1 MTSSNKRRF
10 LLGILFIVLGA
21 LLFNNFFDVLP
32 IEFPW
37 YVFSWKAALIVI
49 GILLLIG
56 DKHRSTGWV
65 FISIGAFFLVKDIF
79 DLGFFEMLQ
88 VIIPAVLIL
97 AGLKLLLPR
106 HRKFWKSSPEDS
118 ITFDSSNRLEDISVF
133 GGGKKNVTSDNFQ
146 GGEIVCIFGGVELN
160 FKHTTLVSSPATVEV
175 VCLFGGCTLFVPEDW
190 TVRTEA
196 VSIFGGFSD
205 LRTKFNPA
213 LVTNPEKV
221 LVVKGVV
228 IFGGG
233 EIKSTW

>member
-1 MTSSNKRRF
+1 MNTAYKRRF
-10 LLGILFIVLGA
+10 LLGVMFILLGA
-21 LLFNNFFDVLP
+21 LLLNNFFDILP
-32 IEFPW
+32 IVFPW
-37 YVFSWKAALIVI
+37 YVFSWKMALIVI
-49 GILLLIG
+49 GLLLLIG

-65 FISIGAFFLVKDIF
+65 LIGIGTFFLIKDLL
-79 DLGFFEMLQ
+79 DLRFFEMLQ
-88 VIIPAVLIL
+88 VVIPAILIL
-97 AGLKLLLPR
+97 AGLKLLLPKR
-106 HRKFWKSSPEDS
+106 YKFWKNSPDDS
-118 ITFDSSNRLEDISVF
+118 ITFDSSNRLEDVSVF
-133 GGGKKNVTSDNFQ
+133 GGGKKNVTSENFQ

-160 FKHTTLVSSPATVEV
+160 FKHTTLASSPVTVEV

-190 TVRTEA
+190 TIRTEA

-221 LVVKGVV
+221 VVVKGVV